1 MRTRC
6 WGQVGALLIALAA
19 LPVRAATCPNDADAI
34 ATDRPDVTNSSLVV
48 PTGSLQLE
56 NGVNRQV
63 RAGATTLDG
72 TNSRLR
78 AGLGDC
84 TELLADLPSYVGP
97 TRGHAPSGFT
107 DLTPAIKRQLDPL
120 PGDVVASA
128 VAGLGLPTGSAKL
141 TSRGANPYLQV
152 PWSRELAG
160 GWGVS
165 GMVTAFWFPRRDRGD
180 PTVEPTLALDRALD
194 ARTALFVEY
203 VADVAP
209 HAAAGQ
215 LINTGGAWRLSP
227 TQQIDIHGGFGF
239 AGDAPRWFVGLGYS
253 VRLDALF

>member
-1 MRTRC
+1 MRSWR
-6 WGQVGALLIALAA
+6 WRRVGALLIALAA
-19 LPVRAATCPNDADAI
+19 TPARGAACPDAASAI

-63 RAGATTLDG
+63 RAGATTLDA

-78 AGLGDC
+78 AGIGDC
-84 TELLADLPSYVGP
+84 TELLADLPNDVGP

-107 DLTPAIKRQLDPL
+107 DLTPAVKRQLGPL
-120 PGDVVASA
+120 PADVVASA
-128 VAGLGLPTGSAKL
+128 VVGLGLPTGSAKL
-141 TSRGANPYLQV
+141 VPPGANPYLQV

-160 GWGVS
+160 GWGLS
-165 GMVTAFWFPRRDRGD
+165 GMVTAFWFPQRDRGN
-180 PTVEPTLALDRALD
+180 PTVEPTFVLERALD
-194 ARTALFVEY
+194 QRTDLFVEY

-209 HAAAGQ
+209 HASAGQ

-253 VRLDALF
+253 VRFDALF